1 MVFGALFLILLA
13 RCVGPGSAVLL
24 ALLGG
29 AAGNALTVPLRPGA
43 FTSLGFSS
51 ALFAAIGGL
60 AGAMARRERHWRK
73 AMLPWLLE
81 RPCWPCWGRKEKI
94 RTI

>member
-1 MVFGALFLILLA
+1 MLLT
-13 RCVGPGSAVLL
+13 
-24 ALLGG
+24 LGG

-51 ALFAAIGGL
+51 ALFAARGL

-73 AMLPWLLE
+73 AMLPVAAGAALVAMLTE
-81 RPCWPCWGRKEKI
+81 GEI